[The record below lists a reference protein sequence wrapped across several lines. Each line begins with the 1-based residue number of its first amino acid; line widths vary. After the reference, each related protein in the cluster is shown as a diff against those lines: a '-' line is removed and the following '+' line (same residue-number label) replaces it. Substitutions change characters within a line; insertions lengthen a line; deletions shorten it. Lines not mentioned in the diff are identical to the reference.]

1 MPIYLLAGGPGSRRS
16 GPDPLLQLIFGNTGK
31 TTPSIAYVG
40 AASDDDAGFFKW
52 LSAFFKQSGA
62 GTVTLA
68 ATAAPHVNIENTTG
82 ILKAADLIFI
92 TGGDVEAGMELLHK
106 HTLAPLLRQ
115 LYASG
120 KPFFGLSAGSI
131 MLAQSWVRWP
141 DPDDDHSAEAFDCLG
156 FAPILCDMHAES
168 DDWVELKAL
177 LRLQAKG
184 TIGYGIPSG
193 AGLRIDPTG
202 IPIALG
208 GDVVRFQWQGREVKA
223 LKPLKPTE

>member
-16 GPDPLLQLIFGNTGK
+16 GPDPLLQQIFGGTGK
-31 TTPSIAYVG
+31 AAPSIAYVG
-40 AASDDDAGFFKW
+40 AASNDDAGFFKW
-52 LSAFFKQSGA
+52 LSTFFKQSGA

-68 ATAAPHVNIENTTG
+68 ATAAPHVNIKKTIE
-82 ILKAADLIFI
+82 ILKEADLIFI
-92 TGGDVEAGMELLHK
+92 TGGDVEVGMARLHK
-106 HTLAPLLRQ
+106 HALAPLLHR

-177 LRLQAKG
+177 LGLQAKG
-184 TIGYGIPSG
+184 TLGYGIPSG
-193 AGLRIDPTG
+193 AGLRIEPNGTLT
-202 IPIALG
+202 ALG
-208 GDVVRFQWQGREVKA
+208 GKVIRLQQQGNDIKE
-223 LKPLKPTE
+223 LKPLEVR